1 MNFWLAACGCLF
13 LAFLIPAVAACRGN
27 SDQKVI
33 AGQAAGTLMTFI
45 LAAGCFGF
53 DQTIFLDLALAL
65 GLVNLTAA
73 LALEH
78 LL

>member
-1 MNFWLAACGCLF
+1 MTVWLAACCALF
-13 LAFLIPAVAACRGN
+13 MAFLIPAFAAGRGS
-27 SDQKVI
+27 SDRRVI
-33 AGQAAGTLMTFI
+33 AGQAAGVLMTFI
-45 LAAGCFGF
+45 LAAGCFVL
-53 DQTIFLDLALAL
+53 DQNSLLDLALAL